1 MMEKIES
8 LKGQGFWTKVKNAVE
23 PVAEKVLGAVI
34 PGYDYRAKKNRLNTD
49 QAVREKLSRELEKSY
64 NTLKEVSDLAYKDG
78 KREVVE
84 HIKDTLNAVN
94 LVKKEIENAAYG
106 LSPLF
111 TQDHVDSKNII
122 RMIEF
127 DARLLDELVV
137 ITEACDIMYD
147 NVLEGKTSDIVLQT
161 RKMKRS
167 VDKMR
172 NIFSDRNDYLT
183 NLA

>member
-1 MMEKIES
+1 MDKLES

-23 PVAEKVLGAVI
+23 PTAEKILGAVI

-64 NTLKEVSDLAYKDG
+64 KTLTEVSDLAYKDE
-78 KREVVE
+78 KRDVVE
-84 HIKDTLNAVN
+84 HIKDTLNTID
-94 LVKKEIENAAYG
+94 LVRKEIANAAYG
-106 LSPLF
+106 MSPLF
-111 TQDHVDSKNII
+111 DQDNVDSKNII

-127 DARLLDELVV
+127 DAKLLDELVV
-137 ITEACDIMYD
+137 ITQACDIVYD
-147 NVLEGKTSDIVLQT
+147 NVLEGNTSDIILQS

-172 NIFSDRNDYLT
+172 NIFSDRNDFLT

>member
-1 MMEKIES
+1 MEKMER

-23 PVAEKVLGAVI
+23 PAAEKILGSVI

-64 NTLKEVSDLAYKDG
+64 KTLTEVSDLAYKDE
-78 KREVVE
+78 KRDVVE
-84 HIKDTLNAVN
+84 HIKDISNAID

-106 LSPLF
+106 MSPLF
-111 TQDHVDSKNII
+111 VQDHVDSKNII

-127 DARLLDELVV
+127 DAKLLDELVV
-137 ITEACDIMYD
+137 ITEACDLVYD
-147 NVLEGKTSDIVLQT
+147 NVLDGKTSDIIIQT

-167 VDKMR
+167 VDKIR

>member
-1 MMEKIES
+1 MDKIES
-8 LKGQGFWTKVKNAVE
+8 LKGQGFWTKIKNAVE
-23 PVAEKVLGAVI
+23 PVGENILGAII

-49 QAVREKLSRELEKSY
+49 LAVREKLSRELDKSY
-64 NTLKEVSDLAYKDG
+64 NTLKEISDLAYRDE
-78 KREVVE
+78 KRDVLE
-84 HIKDTLNAVN
+84 HIKDTSNAID
-94 LVKKEIENAAYG
+94 LVKKEIQNAAYG

-111 TQDHVDSKNII
+111 TQDNVNSKNII

-127 DARLLDELVV
+127 DAKLLDELMI
-137 ITEACDIMYD
+137 ITEASDIMYD
-147 NVLEGKTSDIVLQT
+147 NILEGNTSDIIFQV

-167 VDKMR
+167 IDKMR

>member
-1 MMEKIES
+1 MMEKIET
-8 LKGQGFWTKVKNAVE
+8 LKGHGFWTKVKNATE
-23 PVAEKVLGAVI
+23 PVAEKILGSVI

-64 NTLKEVSDLAYKDG
+64 NTLKEVSDLAYRDG
-78 KREVVE
+78 KREIVD
-84 HIKDTLNAVN
+84 HIKDTLNAID

-106 LSPLF
+106 LSHLF
-111 TQDHVDSKNII
+111 TQENVDSKNII

-127 DARLLDELVV
+127 DAKLLDELVV
-137 ITEACDIMYD
+137 ITEACDIVYD
-147 NVLEGKTSDIVLQT
+147 NVLGGKTSDIVQQV

>member
-1 MMEKIES
+1 MDKIES
-8 LKGQGFWTKVKNAVE
+8 LKGQGFWTNVKNAVE
-23 PVAEKVLGAVI
+23 PVGEKILGAVI

-49 QAVREKLSRELEKSY
+49 LAVREKLSRELEKSY
-64 NTLKEVSDLAYKDG
+64 NTLKEISDLAYRDE
-78 KREVVE
+78 KRDVLE
-84 HIKDTLNAVN
+84 HIKDTSNAFD
-94 LVKKEIENAAYG
+94 LVKKEIANAAYG

-111 TQDHVDSKNII
+111 TQDDVDSKNII

-127 DARLLDELVV
+127 DAKLLDELVV
-137 ITEACDIMYD
+137 ITEASDIMYD
-147 NVLEGKTSDIVLQT
+147 NILEGKTSDIILQV
-161 RKMKRS
+161 REMKRS